1 MNKSLEL
8 YKHNEEAYKK
18 IDNAYQ
24 NGEDIVGIVHATG
37 TGKSYLALNL
47 AYHNQDKKVVYI
59 VPSNGIIE
67 HLENIIKESGL
78 SKEKDFANVEFRTYQ
93 SLISLSLEEMGNID
107 CDLLIL
113 DEFHHLG
120 APIWGARTK
129 TLIETHPNIK
139 IFGMTAYTI
148 RDRNTSYERDMA
160 NPETDEL
167 FSNKIVSRY
176 DLCNAI
182 IDGILPQNIT
192 YKTSVINL
200 EEILKKLEDKTSSLG
215 LEEENKKELE
225 AAKKRISEAPSIS
238 KIIKETVKT
247 NSKLIYFCPPY
258 SEKGVNDIKT
268 IKKEAMEWFKQIT
281 GEENIVFYSTTSEMG
296 TDGKKN
302 REAFYQDVDLN
313 GNNVSNK
320 LRVMFAINQ
329 YNEGIHAP
337 NVDGVIMGR
346 GTSSDIVFFEQ
357 LGRALAVNRN
367 NNPVIIDLAG
377 NYTYMNE
384 LENNIKDRIKL
395 QSEKAGRTSE
405 RSNIPEVKFNI
416 EIQNIDIFN
425 FLSDYYK
432 RINRTWMDY
441 YELARKYYETYGN
454 LEIKITFKT
463 NDGITYDPN
472 GKINLGIWI
481 ANQRQRYLPESERGK
496 LLSQIGMRFENK
508 ISTLSWEEM
517 YEYAKK
523 YFESHGDL
531 EVKYT
536 FKTNDGITYDLN
548 GKINLGKWI
557 TTQRQR
563 CLPESERGKLL
574 LEIGMRFERIR
585 FSLPWN
591 EMYIYAQKYYE
602 SHGDLEVP
610 EKFKTND
617 GITYDPNGNINLG
630 KWIRLQR
637 QRCLPESERGK
648 LLSQIGMRFENKIST
663 LSWEEMYEYAKKYF
677 ESHGDLEV
685 PERFKSNDG
694 INYDPNSKI
703 NLGHWISAQRSRCLP
718 ESERGKLL
726 LEIGMR
732 FESIRFSLPWNEM
745 YIYAKKYYE
754 SHGDLEVPSKFK
766 TNDGITYDPNGKIN
780 LGQWITLQ
788 RQRCLPESERGRL
801 FSQIGMRFTNKKNTL
816 TLTWEEMYE
825 YAKKY
830 YEAYGDLEIPQN
842 FKTNDG
848 VTYNPTGKINLG
860 QWIATQRQRCL
871 SESERGKLLLQI
883 RMRFNTLKDNNS
895 IRTICLKNGIDL
907 ESNKQVI
914 QVSTLEEFIAK
925 IKLNEELGINLID
938 ENGKLN
944 QIFYMNDEEFKDK
957 FGYSVED
964 LINKY
969 SLESLLSSKSK
980 LK

>member
-1 MNKSLEL
+1 MNKGLEL
-8 YKHNEEAYKK
+8 YKHNEEAYRK

-24 NGEDIVGIVHATG
+24 SDEDVVGIVHATG

-47 AYHNQDKKVVYI
+47 AYHNQNKKVVYI

-78 SKEKDFANVEFRTYQ
+78 NKEKDFANVEFRTYQ
-93 SLISLSLEEMGNID
+93 SLINLSLEEMENID

-129 TLIETHPNIK
+129 TFIETHSNIK

-167 FSNKIVSRY
+167 FSNKIISRY
-176 DLCNAI
+176 DLCDAI

-192 YKTSVINL
+192 YKTSVIGL

-225 AAKKRISEAPSIS
+225 TARKRIAEAPSIA
-238 KIIKETVKT
+238 KIIKETIHS
-247 NSKLIYFCPPY
+247 NSKLIYFCPPF
-258 SEKGVNDIKT
+258 SEKGVNDIET

-281 GEENIVFYSTTSEMG
+281 AEENIVFYSTTSEMG

-302 REAFYQDVDLN
+302 REAFYQDVDLS

-377 NYTYMNE
+377 NYTYINE
-384 LENNIKDRIKL
+384 LENNIKERVKG
-395 QSEKAGRTSE
+395 QSHKTGKIIE
-405 RSNIPEVKFNI
+405 RRNIPEVKFNI

-432 RINRTWMDY
+432 KINRTWMFY
-441 YELARKYYETYGN
+441 YELAKKYYEAYGD
-454 LEIKITFKT
+454 LEIPVTFKT
-463 NDGITYDPN
+463 NDGVTYDPN
-472 GKINLGIWI
+472 GKINLGRW
-481 ANQRQRYLPESERGK
+481 
-496 LLSQIGMRFENK
+496 
-508 ISTLSWEEM
+508 
-517 YEYAKK
+517 
-523 YFESHGDL
+523 
-531 EVKYT
+531 
-536 FKTNDGITYDLN
+536 KTN
-548 GKINLGKWI
+548 
-557 TTQRQR
+557 
-563 CLPESERGKLL
+563 
-574 LEIGMRFERIR
+574 
-585 FSLPWN
+585 
-591 EMYIYAQKYYE
+591 
-602 SHGDLEVP
+602 
-610 EKFKTND
+610 
-617 GITYDPNGNINLG
+617 
-630 KWIRLQR
+630 QR

-663 LSWEEMYEYAKKYF
+663 LSWK
-677 ESHGDLEV
+677 
-685 PERFKSNDG
+685 
-694 INYDPNSKI
+694 
-703 NLGHWISAQRSRCLP
+703 
-718 ESERGKLL
+718 
-726 LEIGMR
+726 
-732 FESIRFSLPWNEM
+732 
-745 YIYAKKYYE
+745 
-754 SHGDLEVPSKFK
+754 
-766 TNDGITYDPNGKIN
+766 
-780 LGQWITLQ
+780 
-788 RQRCLPESERGRL
+788 
-801 FSQIGMRFTNKKNTL
+801 
-816 TLTWEEMYE
+816 EMYE

-830 YEAYGDLEIPQN
+830 YEAYGDLEIPQK

-848 VTYNPTGKINLG
+848 VTYDPNGKIKLGGWITNQRQRCLPESEQGKLLLQISMRFENIISTLTWKEMYELAKKYYETQGDLEIPAKFKTNDGATDDPSGKINLGKWITTQRKKCLPESEQGRLLLQIGMRFENKISTLSWNEMYEYAKKYYEAYGNLEIPRKFKTNDGVTYDPNGKINLGCWIANQRQTCLPESEQGKLLSQIGMRYKNKFLSWEEMYEYAKKYYETHGDLEVPVKFKTNDGVTYDPNGKINLG
-860 QWIATQRQRCL
+860 QWITNQRYLCPI
-871 SESERGKLLLQI
+871 ESEQGKLLLQI
-883 RMRFNTLKDNNS
+883 GMRFNLLKDFTQIKN
-895 IRTICLKNGIDL
+895 ICLERKIDTEL
-907 ESNKQVI
+907 NKQVTH
-914 QVSTLEEFIAK
+914 VSALKEFIAK
-925 IKLNEELGINLID
+925 IKLSEELGINLID

-944 QIFYMNDEEFKDK
+944 QIFYMNNEEFKDK
-957 FGYSVED
+957 FGYSVEE

-969 SLESLLSSKSK
+969 NLEDKSK
-980 LK
+980 LR

>member
-1 MNKSLEL
+1 MNKGLEL
-8 YKHNEEAYKK
+8 YKHNEEAYRK

-24 NGEDIVGIVHATG
+24 SDEDVVGIVHATG

-47 AYHNQDKKVVYI
+47 AYHNKNKKVVYI

-78 SKEKDFANVEFRTYQ
+78 NKEKDFANVEFRTYQ
-93 SLISLSLEEMGNID
+93 SLINLSLEEIENID

-129 TLIETHPNIK
+129 TFIETHSNIK

-167 FSNKIVSRY
+167 FSNKIISRY
-176 DLCNAI
+176 DLCDAI

-192 YKTSVINL
+192 YKTSVIGL

-225 AAKKRISEAPSIS
+225 IARKRIAEAPSIA
-238 KIIKETVKT
+238 KIIKETIHS
-247 NSKLIYFCPPY
+247 NSKLIYFCPPF
-258 SEKGVNDIKT
+258 SEKDVNDIET
-268 IKKEAMEWFKQIT
+268 IKKEALEWFKQIT
-281 GEENIVFYSTTSEMG
+281 GEENIAFYSTTSEMG

-313 GNNVSNK
+313 GNDVSSK
-320 LRVMFAINQ
+320 LRIMFAINQ

-395 QSEKAGRTSE
+395 QSEKTGRTNV
-405 RSNIPEVKFNI
+405 RRNIPEVKFNI

-432 RINRTWMDY
+432 KINRTWKDY
-441 YELARKYYETYGN
+441 YELARKYYESHGD
-454 LEIKITFKT
+454 LEVPSKFKT

-472 GKINLGIWI
+472 GKINLGLWI
-481 ANQRQRYLPESERGK
+481 VNQRQRCFPESERGK
-496 LLSQIGMRFENK
+496 LLSQIEMRFENK
-508 ISTLSWEEM
+508 NSTLSWEEM

-523 YFESHGDL
+523 YYESHGDL

-536 FKTNDGITYDLN
+536 FKTNDGITYDPN
-548 GKINLGKWI
+548 GKINLGLWI

-585 FSLPWN
+585 LSLPWN

-602 SHGDLEVP
+602 SHEDLEVP

-694 INYDPNSKI
+694 ISYDPNGKI
-703 NLGHWISAQRSRCLP
+703 NLGNWISAQRSRCLP

-801 FSQIGMRFTNKKNTL
+801 FSLIGMRFANKKNTL

-848 VTYNPTGKINLG
+848 VTYNLTGKINLG

-883 RMRFNTLKDNNS
+883 GMRFNLLKDFTKIKN
-895 IRTICLKNGIDL
+895 ICLEREIDTEL
-907 ESNKQVI
+907 NKQVTHE
-914 QVSTLEEFIAK
+914 STMEEFMAK
-925 IKLNEELGINLID
+925 IRLSKELKLNLID

-944 QIFYMNDEEFKDK
+944 QIFYMNNEEFKDK
-957 FGYSVED
+957 FGYSVEE

-969 SLESLLSSKSK
+969 NLDDKSK
-980 LK
+980 LR

>member
-1 MNKSLEL
+1 MNKGLDL
-8 YKHNEEAYKK
+8 YKHNEEAYRK

-24 NGEDIVGIVHATG
+24 SDEDVVGIVHATG

-47 AYHNQDKKVVYI
+47 AYHNQNKKVVYI

-78 SKEKDFANVEFRTYQ
+78 NKEKDFANVEFRTYQ
-93 SLISLSLEEMGNID
+93 SLINLSLEEMENID

-129 TLIETHPNIK
+129 TFIETHPNIK
-139 IFGMTAYTI
+139 IFGMTAYTV

-182 IDGILPQNIT
+182 IDGILPQNII

-200 EEILKKLEDKTSSLG
+200 EEILKKLEDKTSYLG

-225 AAKKRISEAPSIS
+225 AVKKRIAEAPSIS
-238 KIIKETVKT
+238 KIIKETIHK

-258 SEKGVNDIKT
+258 SEKGVNDIET

-281 GEENIVFYSTTSEMG
+281 GEENIVFYSTTSEMRN
-296 TDGKKN
+296 DGKKN
-302 REAFYQDVDLN
+302 REAFYKDIDLN
-313 GNNVSNK
+313 GNDVKNK

-337 NVDGVIMGR
+337 NVDEVIMGR

-357 LGRALAVNRN
+357 LGRALSVNRN

-384 LENNIKDRIKL
+384 LENNIKDRIKE
-395 QSEKAGRTSE
+395 QSHKTGRINE
-405 RSNIPEVKFNI
+405 RSNISEVKFNI

-441 YELARKYYETYGN
+441 YKLAKKYYDFYGD
-454 LEIKITFKT
+454 LEIPQRFKT
-463 NDGITYDPN
+463 NDGTTYDSN
-472 GKINLGIWI
+472 GKINLGRWI
-481 ANQRQRYLPESERGK
+481 ANQRQTCSPESERGK

-508 ISTLSWEEM
+508 ISTL
-517 YEYAKK
+517 
-523 YFESHGDL
+523 
-531 EVKYT
+531 
-536 FKTNDGITYDLN
+536 
-548 GKINLGKWI
+548 
-557 TTQRQR
+557 
-563 CLPESERGKLL
+563 
-574 LEIGMRFERIR
+574 
-585 FSLPWN
+585 
-591 EMYIYAQKYYE
+591 
-602 SHGDLEVP
+602 
-610 EKFKTND
+610 
-617 GITYDPNGNINLG
+617 
-630 KWIRLQR
+630 
-637 QRCLPESERGK
+637 
-648 LLSQIGMRFENKIST
+648 
-663 LSWEEMYEYAKKYF
+663 
-677 ESHGDLEV
+677 
-685 PERFKSNDG
+685 
-694 INYDPNSKI
+694 
-703 NLGHWISAQRSRCLP
+703 
-718 ESERGKLL
+718 
-726 LEIGMR
+726 
-732 FESIRFSLPWNEM
+732 
-745 YIYAKKYYE
+745 
-754 SHGDLEVPSKFK
+754 
-766 TNDGITYDPNGKIN
+766 
-780 LGQWITLQ
+780 
-788 RQRCLPESERGRL
+788 
-801 FSQIGMRFTNKKNTL
+801 
-816 TLTWEEMYE
+816 TWEEMYE

-830 YEAYGDLEIPQN
+830 YETYGDLEVPQKFKTN
-842 FKTNDG
+842 DEITYDSNGKINLGCWIANQRQKCLPESEQGKLLSQIGMRFKSKISILTWEEMYQYAKKYYESHGNLEVPQKFKTNDG
-848 VTYNPTGKINLG
+848 VTYDSNGKINLG
-860 QWIATQRQRCL
+860 KWIARQRNRCIPKGERGKLLSQIGMRFKGENFTSYWNEMYQYAKKYYDFYGNLEVPQKFKTNDGVTYDSNGKINLGIWITTQRSRCL
-871 SESERGKLLLQI
+871 PESNRGKLLLQI
-883 RMRFNTLKDNNS
+883 GMRFNTLKDNNN
-895 IRTICLKNGIDL
+895 IRKICLKNEIDTEL
-907 ESNKQVI
+907 NKQVT
-914 QVSTLEEFIAK
+914 QVSSLEEFITK
-925 IKLNEELGINLID
+925 IKLSKELGINLID

-944 QIFYMNDEEFKDK
+944 QIFYMNNEEFKNK

>member
-1 MNKSLEL
+1 MNKGLEL
-8 YKHNEEAYKK
+8 YKHNEEAYRK

-24 NGEDIVGIVHATG
+24 SDEDVVGIVHATG

-47 AYHNQDKKVVYI
+47 AYHNQNKKVVYI

-78 SKEKDFANVEFRTYQ
+78 NKEKDFANVEFRTYQ
-93 SLISLSLEEMGNID
+93 SLINLSLEEMENID

-120 APIWGARTK
+120 APIWGARTR
-129 TLIETHPNIK
+129 TFIETHSNIK

-167 FSNKIVSRY
+167 FSNKIISRY
-176 DLCNAI
+176 DLCDAI

-192 YKTSVINL
+192 YKTSVIGL

-225 AAKKRISEAPSIS
+225 IARKRIAEAPSIA
-238 KIIKETVKT
+238 KIIKETIHS
-247 NSKLIYFCPPY
+247 NSKLIYFCPPF
-258 SEKGVNDIKT
+258 SEKDVNDIET
-268 IKKEAMEWFKQIT
+268 IKKEALEWFKQIT
-281 GEENIVFYSTTSEMG
+281 DEENIAFYSTTSEMG

-313 GNNVSNK
+313 GNDVSSK

-384 LENNIKDRIKL
+384 LENNIKDRIKE
-395 QSEKAGRTSE
+395 QSEKTGRTNE
-405 RSNIPEVKFNI
+405 RRNIPEVKFNI

-432 RINRTWMDY
+432 KINRTWKDY
-441 YELARKYYETYGN
+441 YELAR
-454 LEIKITFKT
+454 
-463 NDGITYDPN
+463 
-472 GKINLGIWI
+472 
-481 ANQRQRYLPESERGK
+481 
-496 LLSQIGMRFENK
+496 
-508 ISTLSWEEM
+508 
-517 YEYAKK
+517 
-523 YFESHGDL
+523 
-531 EVKYT
+531 
-536 FKTNDGITYDLN
+536 
-548 GKINLGKWI
+548 
-557 TTQRQR
+557 
-563 CLPESERGKLL
+563 
-574 LEIGMRFERIR
+574 
-585 FSLPWN
+585 
-591 EMYIYAQKYYE
+591 
-602 SHGDLEVP
+602 
-610 EKFKTND
+610 
-617 GITYDPNGNINLG
+617 
-630 KWIRLQR
+630 
-637 QRCLPESERGK
+637 
-648 LLSQIGMRFENKIST
+648 
-663 LSWEEMYEYAKKYF
+663 
-677 ESHGDLEV
+677 
-685 PERFKSNDG
+685 
-694 INYDPNSKI
+694 
-703 NLGHWISAQRSRCLP
+703 
-718 ESERGKLL
+718 
-726 LEIGMR
+726 
-732 FESIRFSLPWNEM
+732 
-745 YIYAKKYYE
+745 KYYE

-780 LGQWITLQ
+780 LGIWITLQ

-801 FSQIGMRFTNKKNTL
+801 FSLIGMRFANKKNTL

-883 RMRFNTLKDNNS
+883 GMRFNLLKDFTKIKN
-895 IRTICLKNGIDL
+895 ICLEREIDTEL
-907 ESNKQVI
+907 NKQVTHE
-914 QVSTLEEFIAK
+914 STMEEFMAK
-925 IKLNEELGINLID
+925 IRLSKELKLNLID

-944 QIFYMNDEEFKDK
+944 QIFYMNNEEFKDK

-964 LINKY
+964 SISKY
-969 SLESLLSSKSK
+969 NLESKSK
-980 LK
+980 VR

>member
-1 MNKSLEL
+1 MNRGLKL
-8 YKHNEEAYKK
+8 YTHNEEAYRK

-24 NGEDIVGIVHATG
+24 NGEDVVGIVHATG

-93 SLISLSLEEMGNID
+93 SLINLSLEEMENIN

-129 TLIETHPNIK
+129 IFIETHPNIK

-176 DLCNAI
+176 DLCDAL

-192 YKTSVINL
+192 YKTSVIGL
-200 EEILKKLEDKTSSLG
+200 EEILKKLENKTKSLG

-225 AAKKRISEAPSIS
+225 AAKKRIAEAPSIN
-238 KIIKETVKT
+238 KIIQETIHK
-247 NSKLIYFCPPY
+247 NSKLIYFCPPF
-258 SEKGVNDIKT
+258 SEKGVNDIET

-281 GEENIVFYSTTSEMG
+281 DEENIVFYRTTSEMRN
-296 TDGKKN
+296 DGKKN
-302 REAFYQDVDLN
+302 REAFYQDIDLN
-313 GNNVSNK
+313 GNNVSDK

-384 LENNIKDRIKL
+384 LENNIKDRIKE
-395 QSEKAGRTSE
+395 QSHKTGNTIE
-405 RSNIPEVKFNI
+405 RRNIPEVKFNI

-425 FLSDYYK
+425 FLSNYYK
-432 RINRTWMDY
+432 RINRTWMFY
-441 YELARKYYETYGN
+441 YELAKKYYEAYGD
-454 LEIKITFKT
+454 LEILQKFKT
-463 NDGITYDPN
+463 NDGITYDQN
-472 GKINLGIWI
+472 GKINLGKWI
-481 ANQRQRYLPESERGK
+481 VNQRQTCLPDSERGK

-508 ISTLSWEEM
+508 ISTLSWKEM

-523 YFESHGDL
+523 YYEVNDNL
-531 EVKYT
+531 EILGK
-536 FKTNDGITYDLN
+536 FKTNDGVTYDPN
-548 GKINLGKWI
+548 GKVNLGQWI
-557 TTQRQR
+557 ENQRQI
-563 CLPESERGKLL
+563 CPPESERGKLL
-574 LEIGMRFERIR
+574 SQIGMRFENIR
-585 FSLPWN
+585 STLSWEEMYEYARKYYETYGDLEINRKFKTSDGVTYDPNGKINLGRWISNQRYKCQFDSERGKLLSQIGMRFESDNFTLLWN
-591 EMYIYAQKYYE
+591 EMYKYAKKYYE

-610 EKFKTND
+610 LRFKTND
-617 GITYDPNGNINLG
+617 GVTYNPNGKINLG
-630 KWIRLQR
+630 QWIVNQR
-637 QRCLPESERGK
+637 SRCLPESERGK
-648 LLSQIGMRFENKIST
+648 LLSQIGMRFESKNLT
-663 LSWEEMYEYAKKYF
+663 L
-677 ESHGDLEV
+677 L
-685 PERFKSNDG
+685 
-694 INYDPNSKI
+694 
-703 NLGHWISAQRSRCLP
+703 
-718 ESERGKLL
+718 
-726 LEIGMR
+726 
-732 FESIRFSLPWNEM
+732 WNEM
-745 YIYAKKYYE
+745 YKYAKKYYE
-754 SHGDLEVPSKFK
+754 THRDLEMSARFK
-766 TNDGITYDPNGKIN
+766 TNDGMIANPDGKIN
-780 LGQWITLQ
+780 LGPWVAKQ
-788 RQRCLPESERGRL
+788 RQICSFES
-801 FSQIGMRFTNKKNTL
+801 K
-816 TLTWEEMYE
+816 
-825 YAKKY
+825 
-830 YEAYGDLEIPQN
+830 
-842 FKTNDG
+842 
-848 VTYNPTGKINLG
+848 
-860 QWIATQRQRCL
+860 
-871 SESERGKLLLQI
+871 RGKLLLQI
-883 RMRFNTLKDNNS
+883 GMRFNTLKDNNS
-895 IRTICLKNGIDL
+895 IKSICLKNGIDL

-914 QVSTLEEFIAK
+914 QVSNLEEFIAK
-925 IKLNEELGINLID
+925 IKLSEELGINLID

-944 QIFYMNDEEFKDK
+944 QIFYMNDEEFKNK

-969 SLESLLSSKSK
+969 SLKSLLSSKSK

>member
-1 MNKSLEL
+1 MNKGLEL
-8 YKHNEEAYKK
+8 YKHNEEAYRK

-24 NGEDIVGIVHATG
+24 SDEDVVGIVHATG

-47 AYHNQDKKVVYI
+47 AYHNQNKKVVYI

-93 SLISLSLEEMGNID
+93 SLINLSLEEMENIN

-167 FSNKIVSRY
+167 FSNKIISRY
-176 DLCNAI
+176 DLCDAI

-192 YKTSVINL
+192 YKTSVIGL
-200 EEILKKLEDKTSSLG
+200 EEILKKLENKTSYLG

-225 AAKKRISEAPSIS
+225 AVKKRISEAPSIA
-238 KIIKETVKT
+238 KIIKETIHS
-247 NSKLIYFCPPY
+247 NSKLIYFCPPF
-258 SEKGVNDIKT
+258 SEKGVNDIET

-281 GEENIVFYSTTSEMG
+281 AEENIVFYSTTSEMG

-302 REAFYQDVDLN
+302 REAFYQDVDLS

-384 LENNIKDRIKL
+384 LENNIKERVKG
-395 QSEKAGRTSE
+395 QSHKTGNIIE
-405 RSNIPEVKFNI
+405 RRNIPEVKFNI

-425 FLSDYYK
+425 FLSNYYK
-432 RINRTWMDY
+432 RINRTWMFY
-441 YELARKYYETYGN
+441 YELAKKYYEAYGD
-454 LEIKITFKT
+454 LEIPVTFKT
-463 NDGITYDPN
+463 NDGVTYDPN
-472 GKINLGIWI
+472 GKINLGRW
-481 ANQRQRYLPESERGK
+481 
-496 LLSQIGMRFENK
+496 
-508 ISTLSWEEM
+508 
-517 YEYAKK
+517 
-523 YFESHGDL
+523 
-531 EVKYT
+531 
-536 FKTNDGITYDLN
+536 KTN
-548 GKINLGKWI
+548 
-557 TTQRQR
+557 
-563 CLPESERGKLL
+563 
-574 LEIGMRFERIR
+574 
-585 FSLPWN
+585 
-591 EMYIYAQKYYE
+591 
-602 SHGDLEVP
+602 
-610 EKFKTND
+610 
-617 GITYDPNGNINLG
+617 
-630 KWIRLQR
+630 QR

-663 LSWEEMYEYAKKYF
+663 LSWK
-677 ESHGDLEV
+677 
-685 PERFKSNDG
+685 
-694 INYDPNSKI
+694 
-703 NLGHWISAQRSRCLP
+703 
-718 ESERGKLL
+718 
-726 LEIGMR
+726 
-732 FESIRFSLPWNEM
+732 
-745 YIYAKKYYE
+745 
-754 SHGDLEVPSKFK
+754 
-766 TNDGITYDPNGKIN
+766 
-780 LGQWITLQ
+780 
-788 RQRCLPESERGRL
+788 
-801 FSQIGMRFTNKKNTL
+801 
-816 TLTWEEMYE
+816 EMYE

-830 YEAYGDLEIPQN
+830 YEAYGDLEIPQK

-848 VTYNPTGKINLG
+848 VTYDPNGKIKLGGWITNQRQRCLPESEQGKLLLQISMRFENIISTLTWKEMYELAKKYYETQGDLEIPAKFKTNDGATDDPSGKINLGKWITTQRKKCLPESEQGRLLLQIGMRFENKISTLSWNEMYEYAKKYYEAYGNLEIPRKFKTNDGVTYDPNGKINLGCWIANQRQTCLPESEQGKLLSQIGMRYKNKFLSWEEMYEYAKKYYETHGDLEVPVKFKTNDGVTYDPNGKINLG
-860 QWIATQRQRCL
+860 QWITNQRYLCPI
-871 SESERGKLLLQI
+871 ESEQGKLLLQI
-883 RMRFNTLKDNNS
+883 GMRFNLLKDFTQIKN
-895 IRTICLKNGIDL
+895 ICLERKIDTEL
-907 ESNKQVI
+907 NKQVTH
-914 QVSTLEEFIAK
+914 VSALKEFIAK
-925 IKLNEELGINLID
+925 IKLSEELGINLID

-944 QIFYMNDEEFKDK
+944 QIFYMNDEEFKNK

-969 SLESLLSSKSK
+969 SLDDKSK
-980 LK
+980 LR

>member
-1 MNKSLEL
+1 MNKGLEL
-8 YKHNEEAYKK
+8 YKHNEEAYRK

-24 NGEDIVGIVHATG
+24 SDEDVVGIVHATG

-47 AYHNQDKKVVYI
+47 AYHNQNKKVVYI

-78 SKEKDFANVEFRTYQ
+78 NKEKDFANVEFRTYQ
-93 SLISLSLEEMGNID
+93 SLINLSLEEMENID

-129 TLIETHPNIK
+129 TFIETHPNIK

-167 FSNKIVSRY
+167 FSNKIISRY
-176 DLCNAI
+176 DLCDAI

-192 YKTSVINL
+192 YKTSVIGL

-225 AAKKRISEAPSIS
+225 AARKRIAEAPSIA
-238 KIIKETVKT
+238 KIIQETIHS
-247 NSKLIYFCPPY
+247 NSKLIYFCPPF
-258 SEKGVNDIKT
+258 SEKGVNDIET

-281 GEENIVFYSTTSEMG
+281 AEENIVFYSTTSEMG

-302 REAFYQDVDLN
+302 REAFYQDVDLS

-384 LENNIKDRIKL
+384 LENNIKERVKG
-395 QSEKAGRTSE
+395 QSHKTGKIIE
-405 RSNIPEVKFNI
+405 RRNIPEVKFNI

-432 RINRTWMDY
+432 KINRTWMFY
-441 YELARKYYETYGN
+441 YKLAKKYYETYGD
-454 LEIKITFKT
+454 LEIPQKFKT
-463 NDGITYDPN
+463 NDGVTIDPN
-472 GKINLGIWI
+472 GKINLGCWI
-481 ANQRQRYLPESERGK
+481 ANQRR
-496 LLSQIGMRFENK
+496 
-508 ISTLSWEEM
+508 T
-517 YEYAKK
+517 
-523 YFESHGDL
+523 
-531 EVKYT
+531 
-536 FKTNDGITYDLN
+536 
-548 GKINLGKWI
+548 
-557 TTQRQR
+557 
-563 CLPESERGKLL
+563 
-574 LEIGMRFERIR
+574 
-585 FSLPWN
+585 
-591 EMYIYAQKYYE
+591 
-602 SHGDLEVP
+602 
-610 EKFKTND
+610 
-617 GITYDPNGNINLG
+617 
-630 KWIRLQR
+630 
-637 QRCLPESERGK
+637 CLPESERGK

-663 LSWEEMYEYAKKYF
+663 LTWEEMYEYAKKYY
-677 ESHGDLEV
+677 ETHEDLEV
-685 PERFKSNDG
+685 P
-694 INYDPNSKI
+694 
-703 NLGHWISAQRSRCLP
+703 A
-718 ESERGKLL
+718 
-726 LEIGMR
+726 
-732 FESIRFSLPWNEM
+732 
-745 YIYAKKYYE
+745 
-754 SHGDLEVPSKFK
+754 KFK
-766 TNDGITYDPNGKIN
+766 TNDGATYDPNGKIN
-780 LGQWITLQ
+780 LGQWIRSQRHLCHPESERGKLLFQIGMRFENIISTLSWKEMYEYAKKYYGAYGNLEIPQKFKTNDGTTYDSNGKINLGKWISNKRQKCSPKSEQGKLLLQIGMRFECIKAKSTLPWNEMYEYVKKYYEAYGNLEIPQKFKTNDGVTYDPNGKLNLGEWIGTQ
-788 RQRCLPESERGRL
+788 RKKCLPESERGKL
-801 FSQIGMRFTNKKNTL
+801 LSQIGMRFENKKSTL
-816 TLTWEEMYE
+816 PWKEMYE

-830 YEAYGDLEIPQN
+830 YELHGNMEIPAT

-848 VTYNPTGKINLG
+848 KNYDNNGKINLG
-860 QWIATQRQRCL
+860 RWIDTQRQKCL
-871 SESERGKLLLQI
+871 PESEQGKLLLQI
-883 RMRFNTLKDNNS
+883 GMRFNLLKDFTQIKN
-895 IRTICLKNGIDL
+895 ICLERKIDTEL
-907 ESNKQVI
+907 NKQVTH
-914 QVSTLEEFIAK
+914 VSALKEFITK
-925 IKLNEELGINLID
+925 IKLSEELGINLTD

-944 QIFYMNDEEFKDK
+944 QIFYIDDEEFKDK
-957 FGYSVED
+957 FGYSVEE

-969 SLESLLSSKSK
+969 NLDDKSK
-980 LK
+980 LR

>member
-1 MNKSLEL
+1 MNKGLEL
-8 YKHNEEAYKK
+8 YKHNEEAYRK

-24 NGEDIVGIVHATG
+24 SDEDVVGIVHATG

-47 AYHNQDKKVVYI
+47 AYHNQNKKVVYI

-93 SLISLSLEEMGNID
+93 SLINLSLEEMENIN

-167 FSNKIVSRY
+167 FSNKIISRY
-176 DLCNAI
+176 DLCDAI

-192 YKTSVINL
+192 YKTSVIGL
-200 EEILKKLEDKTSSLG
+200 EEILKKLENKTSYLG

-225 AAKKRISEAPSIS
+225 AVKKRISEAPSIA
-238 KIIKETVKT
+238 KIIKETIHS
-247 NSKLIYFCPPY
+247 NSKLIYFCPPF
-258 SEKGVNDIKT
+258 SEKGVNDIET

-281 GEENIVFYSTTSEMG
+281 AEENIVFYSTTSEMG

-302 REAFYQDVDLN
+302 REAFYQDVDLS

-384 LENNIKDRIKL
+384 LENNIKDRIKE
-395 QSEKAGRTSE
+395 QSHKTGNTIE
-405 RSNIPEVKFNI
+405 RRNIPEVKFNI

-425 FLSDYYK
+425 FLSNYYK
-432 RINRTWMDY
+432 RINRTWMFY
-441 YELARKYYETYGN
+441 YELAKKYYEAYGD
-454 LEIKITFKT
+454 LEIPVTFKT
-463 NDGITYDPN
+463 NDGVTYDPN
-472 GKINLGIWI
+472 GKINLGRW
-481 ANQRQRYLPESERGK
+481 
-496 LLSQIGMRFENK
+496 
-508 ISTLSWEEM
+508 
-517 YEYAKK
+517 
-523 YFESHGDL
+523 
-531 EVKYT
+531 
-536 FKTNDGITYDLN
+536 KTN
-548 GKINLGKWI
+548 
-557 TTQRQR
+557 
-563 CLPESERGKLL
+563 
-574 LEIGMRFERIR
+574 
-585 FSLPWN
+585 
-591 EMYIYAQKYYE
+591 
-602 SHGDLEVP
+602 
-610 EKFKTND
+610 
-617 GITYDPNGNINLG
+617 
-630 KWIRLQR
+630 QR

-663 LSWEEMYEYAKKYF
+663 LSWK
-677 ESHGDLEV
+677 
-685 PERFKSNDG
+685 
-694 INYDPNSKI
+694 
-703 NLGHWISAQRSRCLP
+703 
-718 ESERGKLL
+718 
-726 LEIGMR
+726 
-732 FESIRFSLPWNEM
+732 
-745 YIYAKKYYE
+745 
-754 SHGDLEVPSKFK
+754 
-766 TNDGITYDPNGKIN
+766 
-780 LGQWITLQ
+780 
-788 RQRCLPESERGRL
+788 
-801 FSQIGMRFTNKKNTL
+801 
-816 TLTWEEMYE
+816 EMYE

-830 YEAYGDLEIPQN
+830 YEAYGDLEIPQK

-848 VTYNPTGKINLG
+848 VTYDPNGKIKLGGWITNQRQRCLPESEQGKLLLQISMRFENIISTLTWKEMYELAKKYYETQGDLEIPAKFKTNDGATDDPSGKINLGKWITTQRKKCLPESEQGRLLLQIGMRFENKISTLSWNEMYEYAKKYYEAYGNLEIPRKFKTNDGVTYDPNGKINLGCWIANQRQTCLPESEQGKLLSQIGMRYKNKFLSWEEMYEYAKKYYETHGDLEVPVKFKTNDGVTYDPNGKINLG
-860 QWIATQRQRCL
+860 QWITNQRYLCPI
-871 SESERGKLLLQI
+871 ESEQGKLLLQI
-883 RMRFNTLKDNNS
+883 GMRFNLLKDFTQIKN
-895 IRTICLKNGIDL
+895 ICLERKIDTEL
-907 ESNKQVI
+907 NKQVTH
-914 QVSTLEEFIAK
+914 VSALKEFIAK
-925 IKLNEELGINLID
+925 IKLSEELGINLID

-944 QIFYMNDEEFKDK
+944 QIFYMNDEEFKNK

-969 SLESLLSSKSK
+969 SLDDKSK
-980 LK
+980 LR

>member
-1 MNKSLEL
+1 MNKGLEL
-8 YKHNEEAYKK
+8 YKHNEEAYRK

-24 NGEDIVGIVHATG
+24 SDEDVVGIVHATG

-47 AYHNQDKKVVYI
+47 AYHNQNKKVVYI

-78 SKEKDFANVEFRTYQ
+78 NKEKDFANVEFRTYQ
-93 SLISLSLEEMGNID
+93 SLINLSLEEIENID

-129 TLIETHPNIK
+129 TFIETHSNIK

-167 FSNKIVSRY
+167 FSNKIISRY
-176 DLCNAI
+176 DLCDAI

-192 YKTSVINL
+192 YKTSVIGL

-225 AAKKRISEAPSIS
+225 IARKRITEAPNIS
-238 KIIKETVKT
+238 KIIKETIHS
-247 NSKLIYFCPPY
+247 NSKLIYFCPPF
-258 SEKGVNDIKT
+258 SEKDVNDIET
-268 IKKEAMEWFKQIT
+268 IKKEALEWFKQIT
-281 GEENIVFYSTTSEMG
+281 AEENIVFYSTTSEMG

-313 GNNVSNK
+313 GNDVSSK

-395 QSEKAGRTSE
+395 QSEKTGRTNE
-405 RSNIPEVKFNI
+405 RRNIPEVKFNI
-416 EIQNIDIFN
+416 ESQNIDIFN

-432 RINRTWMDY
+432 RINRTWNDY
-441 YELARKYYETYGN
+441 YELARKYYETHGD
-454 LEIKITFKT
+454 LEVPAKFKT

-481 ANQRQRYLPESERGK
+481 ANQRQKCLSTSERGK
-496 LLSQIGMRFENK
+496 LLLQIGMRFENI
-508 ISTLSWEEM
+508 ISTLSWKEM

-523 YFESHGDL
+523 YYGAYGNL
-531 EVKYT
+531 EIPQK
-536 FKTNDGITYDLN
+536 FKTNDGTTYDSN

-557 TTQRQR
+557 SNQRQK
-563 CLPESERGKLL
+563 CSPKSEQGKLL
-574 LEIGMRFERIR
+574 LQIGMRFECIKAK
-585 FSLPWN
+585 STLPWN
-591 EMYIYAQKYYE
+591 EMYEYVKKYYE
-602 SHGDLEVP
+602 AYGNLEIP
-610 EKFKTND
+610 QKFKTND
-617 GITYDPNGNINLG
+617 GVTYDPNGKLNLG
-630 KWIRLQR
+630 EWIGTQR
-637 QRCLPESERGK
+637 KKCLPESERGK
-648 LLSQIGMRFENKIST
+648 LLSQIGMRFENKKST
-663 LSWEEMYEYAKKYF
+663 L
-677 ESHGDLEV
+677 
-685 PERFKSNDG
+685 
-694 INYDPNSKI
+694 
-703 NLGHWISAQRSRCLP
+703 
-718 ESERGKLL
+718 
-726 LEIGMR
+726 
-732 FESIRFSLPWNEM
+732 PW
-745 YIYAKKYYE
+745 K
-754 SHGDLEVPSKFK
+754 
-766 TNDGITYDPNGKIN
+766 
-780 LGQWITLQ
+780 
-788 RQRCLPESERGRL
+788 
-801 FSQIGMRFTNKKNTL
+801 
-816 TLTWEEMYE
+816 EMYE

-830 YEAYGDLEIPQN
+830 YELHGNMEIPAT

-848 VTYNPTGKINLG
+848 KNYDNNGKINLG
-860 QWIATQRQRCL
+860 RWIDTQRQKCL
-871 SESERGKLLLQI
+871 PESEQGKLLLQI
-883 RMRFNTLKDNNS
+883 GMRFNLLKDFTQIKN
-895 IRTICLKNGIDL
+895 ICLERKIDTEL
-907 ESNKQVI
+907 NKQVTH
-914 QVSTLEEFIAK
+914 VSALNEFIAK
-925 IKLNEELGINLID
+925 IKLSEELGINLTD

-944 QIFYMNDEEFKDK
+944 QIFYIDDEEFKDK

-969 SLESLLSSKSK
+969 NLEDKSK
-980 LK
+980 LR

>member
-1 MNKSLEL
+1 MNKGLEL
-8 YKHNEEAYKK
+8 YKHNEEAYRK

-24 NGEDIVGIVHATG
+24 SDEDVVGIVHATG

-47 AYHNQDKKVVYI
+47 AYHNQNKKVVYI

-93 SLISLSLEEMGNID
+93 SLINLSLEEMENIN

-167 FSNKIVSRY
+167 FSNKIISRY
-176 DLCNAI
+176 DLCDAI

-192 YKTSVINL
+192 YKTSVIGL
-200 EEILKKLEDKTSSLG
+200 EEILKKLENKTSYLG

-225 AAKKRISEAPSIS
+225 AVKKRISEAPSIA
-238 KIIKETVKT
+238 KIIKETIHS
-247 NSKLIYFCPPY
+247 NSKLIYFCPPF
-258 SEKGVNDIKT
+258 SEKGVNDIET

-281 GEENIVFYSTTSEMG
+281 AEENIVFYSTTSEMG

-302 REAFYQDVDLN
+302 REAFYQDVDLS

-384 LENNIKDRIKL
+384 LENNIKDRIKE
-395 QSEKAGRTSE
+395 QSHKTGNTIE
-405 RSNIPEVKFNI
+405 RRNIPEVKFNI

-425 FLSDYYK
+425 FLSNYYK
-432 RINRTWMDY
+432 RINRTWMFY
-441 YELARKYYETYGN
+441 YELAKKYYEAYGD
-454 LEIKITFKT
+454 LEILQKFKT
-463 NDGITYDPN
+463 NDGITYDQN
-472 GKINLGIWI
+472 GKINLGKWI
-481 ANQRQRYLPESERGK
+481 VNQRQTCLPDSERGK

-508 ISTLSWEEM
+508 ISTLSW
-517 YEYAKK
+517 K
-523 YFESHGDL
+523 
-531 EVKYT
+531 
-536 FKTNDGITYDLN
+536 
-548 GKINLGKWI
+548 
-557 TTQRQR
+557 
-563 CLPESERGKLL
+563 
-574 LEIGMRFERIR
+574 
-585 FSLPWN
+585 
-591 EMYIYAQKYYE
+591 
-602 SHGDLEVP
+602 
-610 EKFKTND
+610 
-617 GITYDPNGNINLG
+617 
-630 KWIRLQR
+630 
-637 QRCLPESERGK
+637 
-648 LLSQIGMRFENKIST
+648 
-663 LSWEEMYEYAKKYF
+663 
-677 ESHGDLEV
+677 
-685 PERFKSNDG
+685 
-694 INYDPNSKI
+694 
-703 NLGHWISAQRSRCLP
+703 
-718 ESERGKLL
+718 
-726 LEIGMR
+726 
-732 FESIRFSLPWNEM
+732 
-745 YIYAKKYYE
+745 
-754 SHGDLEVPSKFK
+754 
-766 TNDGITYDPNGKIN
+766 
-780 LGQWITLQ
+780 
-788 RQRCLPESERGRL
+788 
-801 FSQIGMRFTNKKNTL
+801 
-816 TLTWEEMYE
+816 EMYE

-830 YEAYGDLEIPQN
+830 YEAYGDLEIPQK

-848 VTYNPTGKINLG
+848 VTYDPNGKIKLGGWITNQRQRCLPESEQGKLLLQISMRFENIISTLTWKEMYELAKKYYETQGDLEIPAKFKTNDGATDDPSGKINLGKWITTQRKKCLPESEQGRLLLQIGMRFENKISTLSWNEMYEYAKKYYEAYGNLEIPRKFKTNDGVTYDPNGKINLGCWIANQRQTCLPESEQGKLLSQIGMRYKNKFLSWEEMYEYAKKYYETHGDLEVPVKFKTNDGVTYDPNGKINLG
-860 QWIATQRQRCL
+860 QWITNQRYLCPI
-871 SESERGKLLLQI
+871 ESEQGKLLLQI
-883 RMRFNTLKDNNS
+883 GMRFNLLKDFTQIKN
-895 IRTICLKNGIDL
+895 ICLERKIDTEL
-907 ESNKQVI
+907 NKQVTH
-914 QVSTLEEFIAK
+914 VSALKEFIAK
-925 IKLNEELGINLID
+925 IKLSEELGINLID

-944 QIFYMNDEEFKDK
+944 QIFYMNDEEFKNK

-969 SLESLLSSKSK
+969 SLDDKSK
-980 LK
+980 LR

>member
-8 YKHNEEAYKK
+8 YKHNEEAYRK

-47 AYHNQDKKVVYI
+47 AYHNQDQKVVYI

-78 SKEKDFANVEFRTYQ
+78 SKEKEFANVEFRTYQ
-93 SLISLSLEEMGNID
+93 SLINLSLEEMENIK

-129 TLIETHPNIK
+129 TFIETHPNIK
-139 IFGMTAYTI
+139 IFGMTAYTV

-182 IDGILPQNIT
+182 IDGILPQNII

-200 EEILKKLEDKTSSLG
+200 EEILKKLEDKTSYLG

-225 AAKKRISEAPSIS
+225 AVKKRIAEAPSIS
-238 KIIKETVKT
+238 KIIKETIHK

-258 SEKGVNDIKT
+258 SEKGVNDIET

-281 GEENIVFYSTTSEMG
+281 GEENIVFYSTTSEMRN
-296 TDGKKN
+296 DGKKN
-302 REAFYQDVDLN
+302 REAFYKDIDLN
-313 GNNVSNK
+313 GNDVKNK

-337 NVDGVIMGR
+337 NVDEVIMGR

-357 LGRALAVNRN
+357 LGRALSVNRN

-384 LENNIKDRIKL
+384 LENNIKDRIKE
-395 QSEKAGRTSE
+395 QSHKTGRINE
-405 RSNIPEVKFNI
+405 RSNISEVKFNI

-441 YELARKYYETYGN
+441 YKLAKKYYDFYGD
-454 LEIKITFKT
+454 LEIPQRFKT
-463 NDGITYDPN
+463 NDGTTYDSN
-472 GKINLGIWI
+472 GKINLGRWI
-481 ANQRQRYLPESERGK
+481 ANQRQTCSPESERGK

-508 ISTLSWEEM
+508 ISTL
-517 YEYAKK
+517 
-523 YFESHGDL
+523 
-531 EVKYT
+531 
-536 FKTNDGITYDLN
+536 
-548 GKINLGKWI
+548 
-557 TTQRQR
+557 
-563 CLPESERGKLL
+563 
-574 LEIGMRFERIR
+574 
-585 FSLPWN
+585 
-591 EMYIYAQKYYE
+591 
-602 SHGDLEVP
+602 
-610 EKFKTND
+610 
-617 GITYDPNGNINLG
+617 
-630 KWIRLQR
+630 
-637 QRCLPESERGK
+637 
-648 LLSQIGMRFENKIST
+648 
-663 LSWEEMYEYAKKYF
+663 
-677 ESHGDLEV
+677 
-685 PERFKSNDG
+685 
-694 INYDPNSKI
+694 
-703 NLGHWISAQRSRCLP
+703 
-718 ESERGKLL
+718 
-726 LEIGMR
+726 
-732 FESIRFSLPWNEM
+732 
-745 YIYAKKYYE
+745 
-754 SHGDLEVPSKFK
+754 
-766 TNDGITYDPNGKIN
+766 
-780 LGQWITLQ
+780 
-788 RQRCLPESERGRL
+788 
-801 FSQIGMRFTNKKNTL
+801 
-816 TLTWEEMYE
+816 TWEEMYE

-830 YEAYGDLEIPQN
+830 YETYGDLEVPQKFKTN
-842 FKTNDG
+842 DEITYDSNGKINLGCWIANQRQKCLPESEQGKLLSQIGMRFKSKISILTWEEMYQYAKKYYESHGNLEVPQKFKTNDG
-848 VTYNPTGKINLG
+848 VTYDSNGKINLG
-860 QWIATQRQRCL
+860 KWIARQRNRCIPKGERGKLLSQIGMRFKGENFTSYWNEMYQYAKKYYDFYGNLEVPQKFKTNDGVTYDSNGKINLGIWITTQRSRCL
-871 SESERGKLLLQI
+871 PESNRGKLLLQI
-883 RMRFNTLKDNNS
+883 GMRFNTLKDNNN
-895 IRTICLKNGIDL
+895 IRKICLKNEIDTEL
-907 ESNKQVI
+907 NKQVT
-914 QVSTLEEFIAK
+914 QVSSLEEFITK
-925 IKLNEELGINLID
+925 IKLSKELGINLID

-944 QIFYMNDEEFKDK
+944 QIFYMNNEEFKNK

>member
-1 MNKSLEL
+1 MNKGLEL
-8 YKHNEEAYKK
+8 YKYNEEAYRK

-24 NGEDIVGIVHATG
+24 SDEDVVGIVHATG

-47 AYHNQDKKVVYI
+47 AYHNQNKKVVYI

-78 SKEKDFANVEFRTYQ
+78 NKEKDFANVEFRTYQ
-93 SLISLSLEEMGNID
+93 SLINLSLEEMENID

-129 TLIETHPNIK
+129 TFIETHPNIK

-167 FSNKIVSRY
+167 FSNKIISRY
-176 DLCNAI
+176 DLCDAI

-192 YKTSVINL
+192 YKTSVIDL
-200 EEILKKLEDKTSSLG
+200 EEILKKLENKTSSLG

-225 AAKKRISEAPSIS
+225 AAKKRISEAPSIA
-238 KIIKETVKT
+238 KIIKETIHS
-247 NSKLIYFCPPY
+247 NSKLIYFCPPF
-258 SEKGVNDIKT
+258 SEKGVNDIET

-384 LENNIKDRIKL
+384 LENNIKERVKG
-395 QSEKAGRTSE
+395 QSHKTGNIIE
-405 RSNIPEVKFNI
+405 RRNIPEVKFNI

-432 RINRTWMDY
+432 KINRTWMFY
-441 YELARKYYETYGN
+441 YELAKKYYEAYGD
-454 LEIKITFKT
+454 LEIPVTFKT
-463 NDGITYDPN
+463 NDGVTYDPN
-472 GKINLGIWI
+472 GKINLGCWI
-481 ANQRQRYLPESERGK
+481 TNQRQRCLPESEQGK

-508 ISTLSWEEM
+508 ISTLSWKEM

-523 YFESHGDL
+523 YYEAYGDL
-531 EVKYT
+531 EIPQK
-536 FKTNDGITYDLN
+536 FKTNDGVTYDPN
-548 GKINLGKWI
+548 GKIKLGRWI
-557 TTQRQR
+557 TNQRHR
-563 CLPESERGKLL
+563 CLPESEQGKLL
-574 LEIGMRFERIR
+574 L
-585 FSLPWN
+585 
-591 EMYIYAQKYYE
+591 
-602 SHGDLEVP
+602 
-610 EKFKTND
+610 
-617 GITYDPNGNINLG
+617 
-630 KWIRLQR
+630 
-637 QRCLPESERGK
+637 
-648 LLSQIGMRFENKIST
+648 QIGMRFENIRST
-663 LSWEEMYEYAKKYF
+663 LSWKEMYEYAKKYY
-677 ESHGDLEV
+677 EAYGDLEI
-685 PERFKSNDG
+685 PQKFKTNDG
-694 INYDPNSKI
+694 VTYDPNGKI
-703 NLGHWISAQRSRCLP
+703 KLGQWIATQRQKCLP
-718 ESERGKLL
+718 ESEQGKLL
-726 LEIGMR
+726 LQICMR
-732 FESIRFSLPWNEM
+732 FENIRSTLTWKET
-745 YIYAKKYYE
+745 YEYAKKYYE
-754 SHGDLEVPSKFK
+754 ACGDLEIPKKFK
-766 TNDGITYDPNGKIN
+766 TNDGVTYDPNGKIN
-780 LGQWITLQ
+780 LGYWIATQ
-788 RQRCLPESERGRL
+788 RQKCLPESEQGKL
-801 FSQIGMRFTNKKNTL
+801 LLQIGMRFENIRS

-830 YEAYGDLEIPQN
+830 YEAYGDLEIPYK

-848 VTYNPTGKINLG
+848 VTYDPNGKIILG
-860 QWIATQRQRCL
+860 RWIETQRRKCL
-871 SESERGKLLLQI
+871 PESELGKLLLQI
-883 RMRFNTLKDNNS
+883 GMRFNTLKDYNE
-895 IRTICLKNGIDL
+895 IKDFCLKHEIDTEL
-907 ESNKQVI
+907 NKQV
-914 QVSTLEEFIAK
+914 TLVYSFAEFIAK
-925 IKLNEELGINLID
+925 IKLSEELGINLID

-944 QIFYMNDEEFKDK
+944 QIFYINNEEFKDK
-957 FGYSVED
+957 FGYSVEE

-969 SLESLLSSKSK
+969 NLEDKSK
-980 LK
+980 LR